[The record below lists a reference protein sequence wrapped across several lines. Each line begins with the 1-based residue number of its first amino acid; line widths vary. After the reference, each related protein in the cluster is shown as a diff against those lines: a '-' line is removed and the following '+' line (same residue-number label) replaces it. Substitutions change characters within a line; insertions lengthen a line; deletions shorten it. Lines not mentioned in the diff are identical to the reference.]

1 MEEQRKKR
9 KDTDQDD
16 GPEEEEV
23 ILKVLGLFKVLKF
36 MIRFPQERV
45 WWDSQNYW

>member
-9 KDTDQDD
+9 KDADQDD

-23 ILKVLGLFKVLKF
+23 KYKFQGKILKLFSGSNKRKF
-36 MIRFPQERV
+36 
-45 WWDSQNYW
+45 D

>member
-9 KDTDQDD
+9 KDADQDD

-23 ILKVLGLFKVLKF
+23 KYKFQGKILTFNLSTSRRRIFLIGQRNF
-36 MIRFPQERV
+36 
-45 WWDSQNYW
+45 QN